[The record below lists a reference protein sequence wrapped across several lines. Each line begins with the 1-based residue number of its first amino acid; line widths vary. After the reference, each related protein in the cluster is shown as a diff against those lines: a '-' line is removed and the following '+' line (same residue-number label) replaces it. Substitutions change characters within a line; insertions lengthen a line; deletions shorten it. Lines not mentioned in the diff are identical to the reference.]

1 MSIDLERPDA
11 RRCALASPAG
21 RAGAAHQRLSHG
33 LRGAGR
39 GLPVILVHGTNG
51 DYRSWVPQMEPL
63 GARYRAISVSL
74 RHYYPEPW
82 DGEGE
87 FSARQHV
94 EDVIAFIEGL
104 DAGRAFLI
112 GHSRGGNMAM
122 HAGQRPPW
130 PAASPPSDIVLDL

>member
-1 MSIDLERPDA
+1 MSNNTLTNEPVEV
-11 RRCALASPAG
+11 LWPLPAG
-21 RAGAAHQRLSHG
+21 VENLPRNGYPMAYVEQ
-33 LRGAGR
+33 GAGVR
-39 GLPVILVHGTNG
+39 VLRVPGTNG
-51 DYRSWVPQMEPL
+51 DYRSWTHQMEPL

-104 DAGRAFLI
+104 GAGRAFLI
-112 GHSRGGNMAM
+112 GHSRGGAVAM
-122 HAGQRPPW
+122 H
-130 PAASPPSDIVLDL
+130 V